1 MKGKIL
7 VTIQFTC
14 LVLLMI
20 VTNWLTLPWWSF
32 LLLGISGFLAFWAM
46 AVMKL
51 GNFNVVPYPVV
62 NGNLVT
68 VGPYSVIRHPMYT
81 SIFIFTIALLAGQFD
96 FIKLLISLVL
106 IAGLVT
112 KMIYEEA
119 LLRKHFPGYKDY
131 MTKTKRVIP
140 FVW

>member
-20 VTNWLTLPWWSF
+20 VTNWLVLPWWSF

-51 GNFNVVPYPVV
+51 GNFNIVPYPVV

-68 VGPYSVIRHPMYT
+68 SGPYSVIRHPMYT
-81 SIFIFTIALLAGQFD
+81 SIFIFAIALLAGQFD
-96 FIKLLISLVL
+96 YLKLIVSLVL
-106 IAGLVT
+106 VAGLVV
-112 KMIYEEA
+112 KMIYEEG
-119 LLRKHFPGYKDY
+119 LLCNHFPNYKAY
-131 MTKTKRVIP
+131 MQKTKRIIP

>member
-14 LVLLMI
+14 LALLMI
-20 VTNWLTLPWWSF
+20 VTDWLTLPWWTF
-32 LLLGISGFLAFWAM
+32 LLLAISGLLAFWAM

-62 NGNLVT
+62 NGNMVT
-68 VGPYSVIRHPMYT
+68 AGPYSVIRHPMYT
-81 SIFIFTIALLAGQFD
+81 SIFIFALALLAGQFD
-96 FIKLLISLVL
+96 YLKLIISLVL
-106 IAGLVT
+106 VAGLVV
-112 KMIYEEA
+112 KMIYEEG
-119 LLRKHFPGYKDY
+119 LLCKHFAGYKSY
-131 MTKTKRVIP
+131 MQKTKRVIP

>member
-14 LVLLMI
+14 IALLI
-20 VTNWLTLPWWSF
+20 IFSNWLALPWWTF
-32 LLLGISGFLAFWAM
+32 LLLGVSGFLAFWAM

-62 NGNLVT
+62 NGNMVT
-68 VGPYSVIRHPMYT
+68 AGPYRLIRHPMYT
-81 SIFIFTIALLAGQFD
+81 SIFIFAFALLAGQFD
-96 FIKLLISLVL
+96 YLKLIISLVL
-106 IAGLVT
+106 VAGLLV
-112 KMIYEEA
+112 KMIYEEG
-119 LLRKHFPGYKDY
+119 LLCDHFPDY
-131 MTKTKRVIP
+131 RSYMQKTKRVIP